1 MKTVRVVV
9 LGVIVAW
16 AVPLW
21 AFLPPDAQF
30 RKNEI
35 VQQRVNARAEYAQH
49 QEAYA
54 KDIVASRMR
63 TQIAMQKPPWMRVSG
78 NKTQSMV
85 GAGILL
91 ADAGSSQ
98 INHRFLTSVVLLILI
113 GIAAGWV
120 WYKTR
125 EIDE

>member
-1 MKTVRVVV
+1 MKTVRVVMLGAVV
-9 LGVIVAW
+9 LW
-16 AVPLW
+16 ALPLW

-35 VQQRVNARAEYAQH
+35 VQQRVRARAEYAQQ
-49 QEAYA
+49 QEDYA
-54 KDIVASRMR
+54 KDIVASRIR
-63 TQIAMQKPPWMRVSG
+63 ARIAMQKPPWMRVDG

-85 GAGILL
+85 GPGTVL
-91 ADAGSSQ
+91 ADMRSSQ
-98 INHRFLTSVVLLILI
+98 INHRFLTSVVLLISI
-113 GIAAGWV
+113 GVAAGWV